1 METIN
6 VNLIFALSFVII
18 KSSTTLSNDNEI
30 LTASTETTD
39 KNETGIG
46 EEKGLSLP
54 PWCFDPPGTDCT
66 WYRDCLSK
74 VDGCNGSNDSYAIG
88 FGERICTDF
97 TNSRAEFSPLG
108 QRWVDA
114 TRACLQKRLVP
125 ALKPL
130 KPMTC
135 KEVQTFAFHTHG
147 QCYTRAAAGV
157 PTFCDLGWADW
168 LRISWI
174 VKQALWRE
182 AGETVNQAVHILGQ
196 CSTGLF
202 G

>member
-1 METIN
+1 MKPES
-6 VNLIFALSFVII
+6 VKRKDCHFRHGALIPLEQIARGTGTVSQRWTDVTEVTTRTLLDSVSGSALTSRTV
-18 KSSTTLSNDNEI
+18 
-30 LTASTETTD
+30 
-39 KNETGIG
+39 
-46 EEKGLSLP
+46 GLSSP
-54 PWCFDPPGTDCT
+54 
-66 WYRDCLSK
+66 
-74 VDGCNGSNDSYAIG
+74 
-88 FGERICTDF
+88 
-97 TNSRAEFSPLG
+97 PLG

-114 TRACLQKRLVP
+114 TRACLQKSLVP

-157 PTFCDLGWADW
+157 PTFCNLGWADW